1 MKRIAVQKI
10 YFIKELNAFIAY
22 MNSKGK
28 HTIISIGGK
37 YSNVDWE
44 KINLSDLIKIVQEF
58 GLMA

>member
-1 MKRIAVQKI
+1 
-10 YFIKELNAFIAY
+10 

-37 YSNVDWE
+37 YSHVDWE